1 MAIEQF
7 VKDMNIISALA
18 DEPTQTATELK
29 AKFDEGGNALK
40 TYINNTLK
48 PYLDGMEDQIPKT
61 YGAVSTILEE
71 DLVASRAVMSSSEG
85 KIAAS
90 EVTAEELSYLSGV
103 TSSVQTQL
111 SSKQNKI
118 TYGTQ
123 TPSDGSEGDI
133 YIQYGE

>member
-71 DLVASRAVMSSSEG
+71 DLVASRAVMSLSLIHISLYAFKSILRSKHGIRKFYSAVLERTY
-85 KIAAS
+85 
-90 EVTAEELSYLSGV
+90 TARA
-103 TSSVQTQL
+103 
-111 SSKQNKI
+111 
-118 TYGTQ
+118 
-123 TPSDGSEGDI
+123 
-133 YIQYGE
+133 

>member
-1 MAIEQF
+1 MSITKLTQNVE
-7 VKDMNIISALA
+7 VISTLPDA
-18 DEPTQTATELK
+18 PTQTAAELK
-29 AKFDEGGNALK
+29 AKFDEGSSIIKNYL
-40 TYINNTLK
+40 NNSLIEE
-48 PYLDGMEDQIPKT
+48 LEEIIPST
-61 YGAVSTILEE
+61 SGAVSTILENN
-71 DLVASRAVMSSSEG
+71 LSSSKAIISDTEG
-85 KIAAS
+85 KIAVS
-90 EVTAEELSYLSGV
+90 SVTAQEISYLSGV